1 MSGAFHELKAVA
13 FRRDRNSL
21 VGLMLAT
28 IERSEERRQRGRG
41 PDRESVHRAV
51 DALLD
56 SLDTEA
62 KEQ

>member
-1 MSGAFHELKAVA
+1 MIMALRELRKFAFLL
-13 FRRDRNSL
+13 DRNSL
-21 VGLMLAT
+21 LGLLLAAM
-28 IERSEERRQRGRG
+28 ERSAERLRRGRG